1 VRRLSVKAPDGGKAF
16 SRLGIR
22 RKAMV
27 AATKP
32 QREKDGGG
40 SRAGFGG
47 LGEDGSGG
55 GGEDGTGLRSG
66 EAVVKTATTTA
77 GKGKG
82 GGGCCRGTGR
92 RRLRRLATSFSGSG
106 QQHERMGMG

>member
-1 VRRLSVKAPDGGKAF
+1 VRCLSVKAPDGGKAF

-27 AATKP
+27 TATKP
-32 QREKDGGG
+32 QREKD
-40 SRAGFGG
+40 
-47 LGEDGSGG
+47 GG

-92 RRLRRLATSFSGSG
+92 RRLRRLATSFSGSR